1 MAEMVASEAL
11 QRRAQLVLEVPLAAA
26 LGLRLLD
33 ENDPRAGAA
42 FTVNALADNGVGG
55 AHASAV
61 GAALDTAA
69 YLALAP
75 QLTEAEH
82 AVTHAAALQLIA
94 SAPGGQRVEVRGEL
108 HRRTGRLAFC
118 SATATAGP
126 QVIAHAQFTTSIVPF
141 TPPAASANGRS

>member
-1 MAEMVASEAL
+1 MAASETL

-33 ENDPRAGAA
+33 ENDPRARAA
-42 FTVNALADNGVGG
+42 FTVNALAENGVGG

-61 GAALDTAA
+61 GAALEVGA

-75 QLTEAEH
+75 QLTVAEH
-82 AVTHAAALQLIA
+82 AVTHAAALQFIA

-118 SATATAGP
+118 SATATVGP
-126 QVIAHAQFTTSIVPF
+126 LLIAHAQFTKSIVSF
-141 TPPAASANGRS
+141 TPLGASANGDSGTG